1 MDGVF
6 YWLTAE
12 NYSFRDLRSWIDEE
26 NIKFHEKEKES
37 EAKAPIPKMKVY
49 PVVTFLI
56 YFVLFYILSVGWIQI
71 LVQDLNQKM
80 NAKVAKVMLCL
91 KERSLVSVSEHDN
104 VISETESKT
113 KRLHSE
119 VTENILNKS
128 MFLIILQSVSTYCKQ
143 YCWWIPE

>member
-1 MDGVF
+1 M
-6 YWLTAE
+6 
-12 NYSFRDLRSWIDEE
+12 
-26 NIKFHEKEKES
+26 
-37 EAKAPIPKMKVY
+37 
-49 PVVTFLI
+49 
-56 YFVLFYILSVGWIQI
+56 
-71 LVQDLNQKM
+71 QDLNQKM

-91 KERSLVSVSEHDN
+91 KERSLVSVSEHDS

-143 YCWWIPE
+143 YC